1 MGNDQHSHHTGL
13 AAYETSL
20 LFLND
25 DMWTKGLSENPGCTV
40 QNLSVTATGASYNV
54 DCPLRTFQMKGTV
67 DFFFDGMTHMAGKGS
82 LDLNFNGKTTHSNTQ
97 SDYHWK
103 QSACS
108 PDDINLRQHAAH

>member
-1 MGNDQHSHHTGL
+1 
-13 AAYETSL
+13 
-20 LFLND
+20 
-25 DMWTKGLSENPGCTV
+25 MWTKGLSENPGCTV